1 MRLTHLKVLN
11 SLFSTAQIAE
21 RQKEVESFLA
31 EEKSTSLADKESV
44 PHQEPMDV
52 GAGEG
57 GKGEEGDGEGKEEE
71 GNSHKRRMGSES
83 GEASESD

>member
-1 MRLTHLKVLN
+1 M
-11 SLFSTAQIAE
+11 
-21 RQKEVESFLA
+21 ESFLA
-31 EEKSTSLADKESV
+31 EEKAPSLADKESV

-57 GKGEEGDGEGKEEE
+57 GKGEEGVRVKEEE
-71 GNSHKRRMGSES
+71 GNSHQGRMGSES